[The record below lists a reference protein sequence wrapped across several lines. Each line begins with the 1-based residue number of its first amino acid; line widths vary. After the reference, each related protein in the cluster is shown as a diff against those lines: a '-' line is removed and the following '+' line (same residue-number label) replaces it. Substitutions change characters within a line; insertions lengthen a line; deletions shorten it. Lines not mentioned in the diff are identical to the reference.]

1 MQEQSSTADDTV
13 LIINE
18 INNAQVHKPNKKL
31 ITFMGLVNEQPA
43 YILIDSGATNN
54 YISESF
60 VKKYKLYTEP
70 LDKSAEAILANG
82 ISLNVTRMVSS
93 IQIHIQDYIDELN
106 ANVLALDK
114 YDMIL
119 SMAWL
124 HECNPI
130 INYRNKSITFENNN
144 NLITLQPMPVD
155 KDIHIPAVIPNK
167 ITPIPTA

>member
-1 MQEQSSTADDTV
+1 MEESSSSILADDSV

-18 INNAQVHKPNKKL
+18 INNTATSKHSKPL
-31 ITFMGLVNEQPA
+31 ITFMGLGNKQPA

-82 ISLNVTRMVSS
+82 ISLNVTRIVPS
-93 IQIHIQDYIDELN
+93 IQIHVQDYIDELN

-130 INYRNKSITFENNN
+130 VNYRNKSITFEHNNN
-144 NLITLQPMPVD
+144 TITLKPMQVD
-155 KDIHIPAVIPNK
+155 KDIHTQVVRQ
-167 ITPIPTA
+167 